1 MLTDKDGNKL
11 YRQVEIRVIFPE
23 HIFPDRKI
31 MQKAKGSRQGYGPEG
46 VLDILMAVADQL
58 ETLYPYWEFESTE
71 LASVAHTAK
80 YVFNFVGY
88 RSLKSGDNETE
99 SNTTEASEG
108 TASSEVGIMP
118 EVPSPSAS

>member
-11 YRQVEIRVIFPE
+11 YRKVEIRVIFPE

-80 YVFNFVGY
+80 YVFNFRGY
-88 RSLKSGDNETE
+88 KAQ
-99 SNTTEASEG
+99 EA
-108 TASSEVGIMP
+108 TSSDFRRT
-118 EVPSPSAS
+118 